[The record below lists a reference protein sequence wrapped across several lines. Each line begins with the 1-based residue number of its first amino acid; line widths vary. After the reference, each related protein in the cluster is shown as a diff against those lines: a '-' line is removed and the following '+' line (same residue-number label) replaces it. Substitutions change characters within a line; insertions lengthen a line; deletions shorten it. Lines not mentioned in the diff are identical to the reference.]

1 MIWNTP
7 RINPLSHT
15 NGTFRARNGDR
26 RMISQIAGALL
37 GGAVGK
43 ERDNNPVAGAIIGT
57 ATMMVARRL
66 LPARF
71 AGMGAMIAAGYVSK
85 KLKERADRRAQAQ
98 DMLQQTREGGRIV
111 GSAAPVTQ
119 STVIGADAT
128 PVGGT
133 AKTSRAA

>member
-1 MIWNTP
+1 
-7 RINPLSHT
+7 
-15 NGTFRARNGDR
+15 
-26 RMISQIAGALL
+26 MISQIAGALL

-85 KLKERADRRAQAQ
+85 KLKERADRKAQAQ
-98 DMLQQTREGGRIV
+98 EMLGQTREGGRLV
-111 GSAAPVTQ
+111 GSAAPVTNT
-119 STVIGADAT
+119 TVLGADST
-128 PVGGT
+128 PTGGT
-133 AKTSRAA
+133 ARTTAAR